1 MKQKAL
7 LTFALLTS
15 LALTATA
22 ATLAIGDAAPE
33 LKTSQWVKGQAVD
46 TFATNQIYVVE
57 FWATWCGPCKASIPH
72 LTELAHTFTNVTFI
86 GMDVWEHGEDIKAT
100 VEKFVKTMGD
110 KMDYHIGMD
119 TTDTFMANNWMKAAG
134 RNGIPAAFIVA
145 QGKIA
150 WIGHPMSGLEESL
163 TEIIAGKYDFEK
175 AKRRASAEKQVQA
188 FYDKAVKGG
197 TDEELLKDAQ
207 ALEALDQ
214 ELGGLLPGG
223 RKFIAQD
230 MLKQAK
236 AQAALAAYQKALYAG
251 QDEAELAKLEAAA
264 RAATPAGRDFD
275 VIKKQLVQMASRVQ
289 EGQKSQA
296 LFKNYTAAVGE
307 NGDATKAAELGK
319 QLAEMKNL
327 DPQTLNRFAWFILTD
342 EAVKQRDVPLATTLA
357 KAAVEATN
365 EKNYMLLDTYAK
377 ALFDSRKLTDAIA
390 IQQKAVAV
398 CEDATAKSE
407 LSDTLKK
414 YQIAGEQR

>member
-1 MKQKAL
+1 MDESRRA
-7 LTFALLTS
+7 
-15 LALTATA
+15 
-22 ATLAIGDAAPE
+22 
-33 LKTSQWVKGQAVD
+33 QWYSRRVHRGA
-46 TFATNQIYVVE
+46 
-57 FWATWCGPCKASIPH
+57 
-72 LTELAHTFTNVTFI
+72 
-86 GMDVWEHGEDIKAT
+86 GENRLDRPSD
-100 VEKFVKTMGD
+100 E
-110 KMDYHIGMD
+110 
-119 TTDTFMANNWMKAAG
+119 
-134 RNGIPAAFIVA
+134 R
-145 QGKIA
+145 
-150 WIGHPMSGLEESL
+150 LEESL
-163 TEIIAGKYDFEK
+163 TEIIAGKYDFQK

-275 VIKKQLVQMASRVQ
+275 VIKKQLVQMASRVR

-342 EAVKQRDVPLATTLA
+342 EAVKQRDLPLATTLA

-377 ALFDSRKLTDAIA
+377 ALFDSRKLADAIA